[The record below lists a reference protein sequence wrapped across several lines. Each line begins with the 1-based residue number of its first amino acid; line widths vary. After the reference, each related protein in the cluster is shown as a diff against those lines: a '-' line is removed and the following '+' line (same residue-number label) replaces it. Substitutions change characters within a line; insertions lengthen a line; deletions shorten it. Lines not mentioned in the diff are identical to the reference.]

1 MRGTFDF
8 NKEQFPFLVQH
19 VGIDEVV
26 IRHQLTG
33 EEIDRQPLAG
43 KYGSDERK
51 AQAQALEAK
60 AIKLCQES
68 RNRPSSCQPIPYEQF
83 IPREQANK

>member
-8 NKEQFPFLVQH
+8 NKEQFPFLTQH
-19 VGIDEVV
+19 VGLDEVV

-43 KYGSDERK
+43 AYGSDERK
-51 AQAQALEAK
+51 AQLERLEAK
-60 AIKLCQES
+60 AIKLCQEL
-68 RNRPSSCQPIPYEQF
+68 RNRPSSCQPIPYAEF
-83 IPREQANK
+83 TPREQANK

>member
-8 NKEQFPFLVQH
+8 NKEQYPFLVQN
-19 VGIDEVV
+19 VGINEVV

-43 KYGSDERK
+43 EYGSDERK
-51 AQAQALEAK
+51 AQAQRLEAE
-60 AIKLCQES
+60 AVRLCQEL
-68 RNRPSSCQPIPYEQF
+68 RNSHKAPEPQPYTPTVNQ
-83 IPREQANK
+83 

>member
-8 NKEQFPFLVQH
+8 NKEQYPFLVQH
-19 VGIDEVV
+19 VGTNEVV

-68 RNRPSSCQPIPYEQF
+68 RNNHVAPEPQPYTPT
-83 IPREQANK
+83 ANQ

>member
-8 NKEQFPFLVQH
+8 NKEQYPFLVQH

-26 IRHQLTG
+26 IRNQLTG

-43 KYGSDERK
+43 EYGSDERK
-51 AQAQALEAK
+51 EQNERLEAE
-60 AIKLCQES
+60 AVRLCREL
-68 RNRPSSCQPIPYEQF
+68 RNSHAAPEPQPYTPTVNQ
-83 IPREQANK
+83 

>member
-8 NKEQFPFLVQH
+8 KKEQYPFLVQF

-26 IRHQLTG
+26 IRNQLTG

-43 KYGSDERK
+43 EYGSDERK
-51 AQAQALEAK
+51 AQSARLEAE
-60 AIKLCQES
+60 AVRLCQEL
-68 RNRPSSCQPIPYEQF
+68 RNSHVTPEPQPYTPTVNQ
-83 IPREQANK
+83 

>member
-8 NKEQFPFLVQH
+8 NKEQYPFLVQR

-43 KYGSDERK
+43 EYGSGERK
-51 AQAQALEAK
+51 AQAERLEAE
-60 AIKLCQES
+60 AVRLSQES
-68 RNRPSSCQPIPYEQF
+68 RK
-83 IPREQANK
+83 ANSAAFHAAEAAKA

>member
-8 NKEQFPFLVQH
+8 NKEQYPFLVQH
-19 VGIDEVV
+19 VGINDVA

-43 KYGSDERK
+43 EYGSDERK
-51 AQAQALEAK
+51 AQSQRLEAE
-60 AIKLCQES
+60 AVRLSQEARNS
-68 RNRPSSCQPIPYEQF
+68 RVAPEPQPYNPN
-83 IPREQANK
+83 ANQ

>member
-8 NKEQFPFLVQH
+8 NKEQYPFLVQH
-19 VGIDEVV
+19 VGINDVV

-43 KYGSDERK
+43 EYGSGERK
-51 AQAQALEAK
+51 AQSARLEAE
-60 AIKLCQES
+60 AVRLCREL
-68 RNRPSSCQPIPYEQF
+68 RNSHAAPEPQPYTPTVNQ
-83 IPREQANK
+83 

>member
-8 NKEQFPFLVQH
+8 NKEQYPFLVQH
-19 VGIDEVV
+19 VGTTDVA

-43 KYGSDERK
+43 EYGSDERK
-51 AQAQALEAK
+51 EQNERLEAK
-60 AIKLCQES
+60 AIQLCQES
-68 RNRPSSCQPIPYEQF
+68 RK
-83 IPREQANK
+83 ANSAAFHAAEAAKA

>member
-8 NKEQFPFLVQH
+8 NKEQYPFLVQH
-19 VGIDEVV
+19 VGTNEVV

-43 KYGSDERK
+43 EYGSDERK
-51 AQAQALEAK
+51 AQSERLEAE
-60 AIKLCQES
+60 AVRLCQEL
-68 RNRPSSCQPIPYEQF
+68 RNSHVAPEPQPYTPTVNQ
-83 IPREQANK
+83 

>member
-8 NKEQFPFLVQH
+8 DKEQYPFLVQH

-43 KYGSDERK
+43 AYGSDERK
-51 AQAQALEAK
+51 AQSQRLEAEAVRLCRELRNSHK
-60 AIKLCQES
+60 APE
-68 RNRPSSCQPIPYEQF
+68 PQPYNHN
-83 IPREQANK
+83 ANQ

>member
-8 NKEQFPFLVQH
+8 NKEQYPFLVQR

-43 KYGSDERK
+43 EYGSESRK
-51 AQAQALEAK
+51 AQAERLEAE
-60 AIKLCQES
+60 AVRLSQES
-68 RNRPSSCQPIPYEQF
+68 RKSNSAAFHAAEAAKS
-83 IPREQANK
+83 

>member
-8 NKEQFPFLVQH
+8 NEEQYPFLVQR

-43 KYGSDERK
+43 EYGSEARK
-51 AQAQALEAK
+51 AQFARLDAEAVR
-60 AIKLCQES
+60 LCREL
-68 RNRPSSCQPIPYEQF
+68 RNSHAAPEPQPYNPT
-83 IPREQANK
+83 ANQ

>member
-19 VGIDEVV
+19 VGTNDIA

-33 EEIDRQPLAG
+33 EEIDRQPLEG
-43 KYGSDERK
+43 VYDSPERK
-51 AQAQALEAK
+51 AQSERLEIK
-60 AIKLCQES
+60 AINLCRES
-68 RNRPSSCQPIPYEQF
+68 RKAKSAAFHAAEAAKS
-83 IPREQANK
+83 

>member
-8 NKEQFPFLVQH
+8 NKEQYPFLVQH
-19 VGIDEVV
+19 VGTDEVV

-43 KYGSDERK
+43 EYGSDERK
-51 AQAQALEAK
+51 AQSARLEAK
-60 AIKLCQES
+60 AIQLCQEL
-68 RNRPSSCQPIPYEQF
+68 RNSHVAPEPQPYTPT
-83 IPREQANK
+83 ANQ

>member
-43 KYGSDERK
+43 EYGSDERK
-51 AQAQALEAK
+51 AQSARLEAE
-60 AIKLCQES
+60 AVRLSQES
-68 RNRPSSCQPIPYEQF
+68 RNSRVAPEPQPYTPTVNQ
-83 IPREQANK
+83 

>member
-51 AQAQALEAK
+51 AQCERLEAK
-60 AIKLCQES
+60 AIQLCQEL
-68 RNRPSSCQPIPYEQF
+68 RNSQVAPEPKPYPST
-83 IPREQANK
+83 ANQ

>member
-8 NKEQFPFLVQH
+8 NKEQYPFLVQF

-26 IRHQLTG
+26 VRNQLTG

-43 KYGSDERK
+43 EYGSAERK
-51 AQAQALEAK
+51 AQSERLEAK
-60 AIKLCQES
+60 AIELCREL
-68 RNRPSSCQPIPYEQF
+68 RNSHVAPEPQPYTPT
-83 IPREQANK
+83 ANQ